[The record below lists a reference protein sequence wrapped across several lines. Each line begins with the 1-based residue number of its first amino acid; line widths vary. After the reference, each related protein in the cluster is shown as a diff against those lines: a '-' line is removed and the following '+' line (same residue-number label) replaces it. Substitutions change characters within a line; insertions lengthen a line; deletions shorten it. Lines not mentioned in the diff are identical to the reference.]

1 MCAGHITCSRLSFI
15 VGAAVQKDLAA
26 RRREFLFNPPQWLQR
41 LILPAVA
48 DERDAPVAFLLTN
61 ILLLTLPAAATVC
74 LAPES
79 SYLGALY
86 VLVNYVL
93 FFPRFVV
100 SLLHI
105 TEHRRLFKAGESR
118 EFCSDRAA
126 VHSTDAYSDVLL
138 LNK

>member
-1 MCAGHITCSRLSFI
+1 M
-15 VGAAVQKDLAA
+15 QKDLAA